1 MAILCQSSSPA
12 CSGATLIWGLAA
24 HLWMVGNRYFGDCF
38 RVARLRTGICSQS
51 VIRVVACYDQ

>member
-1 MAILCQSSSPA
+1 MAI
-12 CSGATLIWGLAA
+12 
-24 HLWMVGNRYFGDCF
+24 LWMVGNRYFGDCF